1 MQLVNNINISFAE
14 DVSDLDLNKLMRFI
28 TNEFHDYFSEH
39 LSIIDTQLHACVKVD
54 LPEISNMSEI
64 YNSFSKFRDIL
75 EQHKGE
81 EQHIMFPFIKN
92 ILNKK
97 GISGVKLEILNKV
110 IKNIENEHKKIKTNL
125 DQLNKLTSGFEI
137 KANSSAT
144 LKGVYHQLG
153 KLKHV
158 YLVYSFIE
166 VNYLYPKLNE
176 LKNIM

>member
-1 MQLVNNINISFAE
+1 MQLVNNINISFTE
-14 DVSDLDLNKLMRFI
+14 DVSDLDLNKLMKFI

-39 LSIIDTQLHACVKVD
+39 LPIIDTQLHACVKVD
-54 LPEISNMSEI
+54 LPEVSNMPEI
-64 YNSFSKFRDIL
+64 YNSFSKFRNIL

-97 GISGVKLEILNKV
+97 GISGVKLEILDKV
-110 IKNIENEHKKIKTNL
+110 IKNIENEHKRIKSNL
-125 DQLNKLTSGFEI
+125 DQLDALTNGFEI

-176 LKNIM
+176 LKNII